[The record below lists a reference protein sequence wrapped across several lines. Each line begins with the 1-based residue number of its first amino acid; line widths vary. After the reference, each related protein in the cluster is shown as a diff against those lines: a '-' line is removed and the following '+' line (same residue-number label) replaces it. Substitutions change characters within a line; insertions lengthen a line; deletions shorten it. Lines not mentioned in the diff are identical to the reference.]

1 MWQVLHILKKDTRYL
16 AKELCLMMALVIM
29 FAWTE
34 THIPVTG
41 WPETLLS
48 IGVSFLIARVI
59 HTEAIPGQ
67 NQFWLT
73 RPYQWKS
80 LLASKIFFLLFFI
93 SLPVLFAQAYIA
105 LAVGFSLK
113 SILPGLLFS
122 QGLIFLVIILPMAAL
137 AATTAGLVPYL
148 FSFLL
153 LLVVEFILVEN
164 VFLIG
169 FRPALPNQGPAQWP
183 GETEW
188 LRNFIV
194 GSLLAFAAALV
205 LYIQYKSRR
214 TRFSHLLGISLLLT
228 AGLLYFHMPALLGF
242 QFETLFNKQQ
252 PGNGSLL
259 ITFNPTRRK
268 QFPLH
273 GRNPVTEVEAIVP
286 LELTNLPSGNEI
298 HVDALYVTLQG
309 TQGQTWNAGATTF
322 NQISYRAEPTVLYDL
337 LKIDSSFVRKIND
350 QSITLHGSL
359 YFTYLENSTS
369 ATIPIQNK
377 PVSATEQLQ
386 CRIQIFNQF
395 YCKSAFGWPR
405 ALVQAQFEQG
415 QKEDFVPTFS
425 YSPVPAALRFH
436 PVEAHWVSAPPESK
450 QVTITLKKPV
460 AHLHKNFEIRDVNL
474 QAIRNQS

>member
-1 MWQVLHILKKDTRYL
+1 
-16 AKELCLMMALVIM
+16 
-29 FAWTE
+29 
-34 THIPVTG
+34 
-41 WPETLLS
+41 
-48 IGVSFLIARVI
+48 
-59 HTEAIPGQ
+59 
-67 NQFWLT
+67 
-73 RPYQWKS
+73 
-80 LLASKIFFLLFFI
+80 
-93 SLPVLFAQAYIA
+93 
-105 LAVGFSLK
+105 
-113 SILPGLLFS
+113 
-122 QGLIFLVIILPMAAL
+122 MAAL

-188 LRNFIV
+188 LRNVIV
-194 GSLLAFAAALV
+194 GSLLALAAALV

-214 TRFSHLLGISLLLT
+214 TRFSHVLGISLLVT
-228 AGLLYFHMPALLGF
+228 AGVLYFYMPSLLGF
-242 QFETLFNKQQ
+242 QLQTLFNKQQ
-252 PGNGSLL
+252 SANSSLR

-286 LELTNLPSGNEI
+286 LELSNIPSENEV
-298 HVDALYVTLQG
+298 HVDALYVTLEG
-309 TQGQTWNAGATTF
+309 TQGQMWNAGATTF
-322 NQISYRAEPTVLYDL
+322 NQSNHSSGPTVLYDL
-337 LKIDSSFVRKIND
+337 LKIDPVFVQKVND

-359 YFTYLENSTS
+359 YFTYLGNATS
-369 ATIPIQNK
+369 ATIPVQNR

-395 YCKSAFGWPR
+395 YCKAAFGWPG
-405 ALVQAQFEQG
+405 ALVQAQFDQG

-425 YSPVPAALRFH
+425 YSPVPAALQLN
-436 PVEAHWVSAPPESK
+436 PLESHWVSASPDSK

-460 AHLHKNFEIRDVNL
+460 VHLHKDFEVKDVSL
-474 QAIRNQS
+474 QAIRNPS